1 MCARCVHLRR
11 YDDGLIEVMGLYSSF
26 HIAQLQVGL
35 AEPVRLGQAH
45 TVKVSQGHAF
55 IKRRTYR
62 DVGEVISMVC
72 RAHACELKFQVFM
85 RNIYCFRSIN
95 T

>member
-55 IKRRTYR
+55 IKIREEQGCGGCNKVWFVEPTLVR
-62 DVGEVISMVC
+62 SSF
-72 RAHACELKFQVFM
+72 KFL
-85 RNIYCFRSIN
+85 
-95 T
+95 